1 MPEKTVLYE
10 QPSAIAIGAAVGAA
24 DVTGVAA
31 RAYETGNATAQRAM
45 SAGATRKPERR
56 KAKEKMIA
64 LPFRERTTNRTL
76 SKMVSP
82 GVDIKGGTSRDA
94 PMHVAARLLPCIH
107 ALLKRG

>member
-1 MPEKTVLYE
+1 
-10 QPSAIAIGAAVGAA
+10 
-24 DVTGVAA
+24 
-31 RAYETGNATAQRAM
+31 
-45 SAGATRKPERR
+45 
-56 KAKEKMIA
+56 MIA